1 MKSFKQ
7 YILEIAGSFSKK
19 NVRPQDIINRR
30 MSDRRGNTNNTHN
43 EKQPDFDDPAFT
55 HQFNKSLKDSEKWP
69 PKPAAKYKADQIRW
83 AVSAGKQPEHL
94 AKES

>member
-7 YILEIAGSFSKK
+7 YISENILTRSRKK
-19 NVRPQDIINRR
+19 NAFRPQDMQPVSR
-30 MSDRRGNTNNTHN
+30 T
-43 EKQPDFDDPAFT
+43 QPDFNDPAYN
-55 HQFNKSLKDSEKWP
+55 HQFNVALKDSEKWP